1 MSIKVMSIVLAG
13 ILLIFAASG
22 ATAQASPAE
31 AGAAQSVIG
40 NGLTYQGRLV
50 QAGKPAQGS
59 FDFRFTLYDQPAGG
73 STQGISLQIN
83 NVPVVDGLF
92 SVELDF
98 GVNYDG
104 SVYYLQPEVRVGN
117 STGAYTLLSP
127 RQKMTAAPYAILAK
141 NLSGPLVL
149 SGAGDSL
156 ALALISVSAAN
167 GYAAIDAKSTNEVAV
182 DARSETGKA
191 ISGVSEHATGV
202 YGKST
207 DGYAGYFEG
216 DVKVT
221 GVLTEPA
228 VTVRINHPLEPQ
240 SKTLDL
246 AGVIADEPVITL
258 SGNVLLGADG
268 RAEITVPPWFSAV
281 AGGFRYQVTP
291 LGNPAPGLF
300 VAAEIQ
306 NGRFTVAGGCAGL
319 KVSWQVTGARM
330 DAYAQAYP
338 FQAEQQKVAG
348 EGQ

>member
-117 STGAYTLLSP
+117 S
-127 RQKMTAAPYAILAK
+127 
-141 NLSGPLVL
+141 
-149 SGAGDSL
+149 
-156 ALALISVSAAN
+156 
-167 GYAAIDAKSTNEVAV
+167 
-182 DARSETGKA
+182 
-191 ISGVSEHATGV
+191 
-202 YGKST
+202 
-207 DGYAGYFEG
+207 
-216 DVKVT
+216 
-221 GVLTEPA
+221 
-228 VTVRINHPLEPQ
+228 
-240 SKTLDL
+240 
-246 AGVIADEPVITL
+246 
-258 SGNVLLGADG
+258 
-268 RAEITVPPWFSAV
+268 
-281 AGGFRYQVTP
+281 
-291 LGNPAPGLF
+291 
-300 VAAEIQ
+300 
-306 NGRFTVAGGCAGL
+306 
-319 KVSWQVTGARM
+319 
-330 DAYAQAYP
+330 
-338 FQAEQQKVAG
+338 
-348 EGQ
+348 